1 MTPEQLTHVGAYLA
15 GHPDLVAGIQRL
27 EVKILT
33 KEEVHA
39 TDLVLALRQAG
50 HNAHADA
57 DNVLTVT

>member
-27 EVKILT
+27 EVKIVT

-39 TDLVLALRQAG
+39 TDLALRQAG